1 AIASPFLTSL
11 KRPPDA
17 LFREWWRTLGI
28 ASAATST
35 TRAITP
41 SSASV
46 FRPQADQATI
56 PTPTARATKLDCEK
70 EKTSP
75 IQETTIAA
83 EAATTIRLAAPC
95 TTSTRL
101 ARIATTRKRP

>member
-1 AIASPFLTSL
+1 MTSL

-28 ASAATST
+28 AKAATRT
-35 TRAITP
+35 TTAITP

-46 FRPQADQATI
+46 FRPQTDQATI
-56 PTPTARATKLDCEK
+56 PTPTTSATKLDCEN
-70 EKTSP
+70 EKRSP
-75 IQETTIAA
+75 IHEITIAA
-83 EAATTIRLAAPC
+83 EAAITTRRAAPW
-95 TTSTRL
+95 TTRTRL